1 VFTYGV
7 SVSFAIDRS
16 VEIDAP
22 AEVVWQVLTDVARYG
37 EWNPFCIECST
48 TLEPGSPIDMK
59 VVLVG
64 PPKKQREFIRSHTPG
79 VEFSYAMKP
88 APLGLLRSER
98 SHTLTALPDGRTRYD
113 SHFQLFG
120 PVSPIVVGLLGRALR
135 KGFGGMT
142 DGVKTRSESLR

>member
-1 VFTYGV
+1 M
-7 SVSFAIDRS
+7 IDRS

-22 AEVVWQVLTDVARYG
+22 AEVVWQVLTDGASYG
-37 EWNPFCIECST
+37 EWNPFVRECSST
-48 TLEPGSPIDMK
+48 FEPGSPIDMK

-64 PPKKQREFIRSHTPG
+64 PPKKQREFIRSFTPG
-79 VEFSYAMKP
+79 VEFSYNMKP

-113 SHFQLFG
+113 SHFQLDG
-120 PVSPIVVGLLGRALR
+120 PVAPIVSGLMGRALQ

-142 DGVKTRSESLR
+142 DAVKTRAESIR